1 VPGEHSIGRKG
12 SLDGGRARGAGSFDG
27 NGRLFPIREG
37 PLKSRGSALILG
49 KRGSKPI
56 KKNE

>member
-1 VPGEHSIGRKG
+1 MEGF
-12 SLDGGRARGAGSFDG
+12 SLLD
-27 NGRLFPIREG
+27 REG

-56 KKNE
+56 KQKK